1 MATPTY
7 MVASPIDPQWLI
19 TMKKKENESIA
30 WSLVLF
36 TQTNK

>member
-7 MVASPIDPQWLI
+7 MVATPIDPQWLI
-19 TMKKKENESIA
+19 IMRKKLNENIA

-36 TQTNK
+36 I